1 MSQFSKM
8 QITKMN
14 KYNDVADLF
23 DKETDR
29 ASAVLSASFL
39 ENLLEEHL
47 RKHMITDKMIDS
59 LFNGQEAFATF
70 SSRISACY
78 ALRYIPKKVYRDLDL
93 IRKIR
98 NYFAHNMNDASFD
111 DEEVQNRI
119 RNFEFIK
126 EIKNI
131 DKNTNKE
138 KFLMT
143 VGFITLSIVSQ
154 AVWKKDI
161 EV

>member
-59 LFNGQEAFATF
+59 LFNGQGAFATF

-78 ALRYIPKKVYRDLDL
+78 ALRYIPKKVHRDLDL

-111 DEEVQNRI
+111 DE
-119 RNFEFIK
+119 
-126 EIKNI
+126 
-131 DKNTNKE
+131 
-138 KFLMT
+138 
-143 VGFITLSIVSQ
+143 
-154 AVWKKDI
+154 
-161 EV
+161 